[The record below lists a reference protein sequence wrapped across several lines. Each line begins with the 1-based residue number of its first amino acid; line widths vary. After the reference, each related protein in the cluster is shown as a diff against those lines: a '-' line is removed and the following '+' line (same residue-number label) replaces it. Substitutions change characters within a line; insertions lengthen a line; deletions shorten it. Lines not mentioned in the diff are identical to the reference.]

1 MRDGSKV
8 QALVIACAAA
18 MFAISSTLTASEGQ
32 GVEPVK
38 KNSAAGDLRQGFSV
52 VLLLGDAQG
61 PDSQDTLSQGARKAL
76 LDVKDF
82 LPYKGYRLLDTHWM
96 LCCSG
101 STPTIT
107 RVRGLDEQDYE
118 LQLQPIPPGPP
129 VSDGAYRLGIR
140 FVLREPPEIR
150 SVAPSSKTDFD
161 RSRDGEIFQL
171 EREQVDL
178 QAQVTS
184 LKKGVEVGIKDPAE
198 LTRVQ
203 MLLAQVNN
211 RLTAIRNASGSGK
224 TDGRIVIDT
233 SFRMDVGE
241 TVVVGTSRLK
251 GGNRALIALLTAVA
265 PRSKTDTALPSTKR

>member
-1 MRDGSKV
+1 
-8 QALVIACAAA
+8 
-18 MFAISSTLTASEGQ
+18 MFLISSTLTASEGQ
-32 GVEPVK
+32 GVEAAK
-38 KNSAAGDLRQGFSV
+38 KNSAAADLRQGFSV

-61 PDSQDTLSQGARKAL
+61 ADSQDTLPQGARKAL

-101 STPTIT
+101 GSAAIT

-118 LQLQPIPPGPP
+118 LELRPT
-129 VSDGAYRLGIR
+129 GAPQSNGVHRLGIR
-140 FVLREPPEIR
+140 FLLREPPEIR
-150 SVAPSSKTDFD
+150 PVVSSSKSDFD
-161 RSRDGEIFQL
+161 RGRDAEIFQL

-178 QAQVTS
+178 QAQVND
-184 LKKGVEVGIKDPAE
+184 LKKSIDVGIGDPSE
-198 LTRVQ
+198 LARAQ
-203 MLLAQVNN
+203 RQLAQVNT
-211 RLTAIRNASGSGK
+211 RLSTLKNAPGSSAK
-224 TDGRIVIDT
+224 TEGRIVIDT

-265 PRSKTDTALPSTKR
+265 PRTKTDTAPPSTKR